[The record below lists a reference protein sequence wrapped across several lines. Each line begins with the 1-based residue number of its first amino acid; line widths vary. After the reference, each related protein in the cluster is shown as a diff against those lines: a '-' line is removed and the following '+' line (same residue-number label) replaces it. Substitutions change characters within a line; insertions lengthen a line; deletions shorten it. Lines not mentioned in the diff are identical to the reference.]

1 MVDVRLISKSRS
13 SRFMKVL
20 ALLFIALLLSSSS
33 QPLAG
38 IPVPPTVPEL
48 DPGML
53 ALLGSSATVGY
64 LAIKHKLPRR

>member
-1 MVDVRLISKSRS
+1 
-13 SRFMKVL
+13 MKVL

-33 QPLAG
+33 QALAG
-38 IPVPPTVPEL
+38 IPVPPPPPTVPEL

-64 LAIKHKLPRR
+64 LAIKHKLPRK